1 MTPKKFAGFNLDKLF
16 EDSEASKKAEEE
28 RLAKEEKKKKLEESL
43 KKVKK
48 IKPTE
53 EPITEPTAPISSIHP
68 VNYNNLQIEP
78 KSKKSKATSQIVSVD
93 YGNLQIESKS
103 PRDGT
108 DKTLFYYDKSLIDLR
123 TRLNNPSARHL
134 KPQEAFGI
142 IIDGLE
148 GKLSGDLKNIYDDL
162 VSSYGEWFSLGMER
176 KKNKLILY
184 EDIEGLVWDGSKYV
198 VQTKLEFS
206 DRKEFDI
213 KGIASETLVD
223 LNKFEPELVE
233 YLYGRQFDALPDAMK
248 VGDKRA
254 QLWLPSEAM
263 GVRPVG
269 RGDFNDGYYVVYA
282 GFGDDRASR
291 GVVPVV
297 APKNSP

>member
-1 MTPKKFAGFNLDKLF
+1 MTQKKFAGFNLDKLF
-16 EDSEASKKAEEE
+16 EDSEAAKANELE
-28 RLAKEEKKKKLEESL
+28 RLAKEEKQKKLRDKL
-43 KKVKK
+43 GNKK
-48 IKPTE
+48 IKTK
-53 EPITEPTAPISSIHP
+53 EPITAPTNPATTSTIISID
-68 VNYNNLQIEP
+68 YKNLQIEKTSP
-78 KSKKSKATSQIVSVD
+78 KDVRENKV
-93 YGNLQIESKS
+93 
-103 PRDGT
+103 
-108 DKTLFYYDKSLIDLR
+108 LFTYDKSLIDLR

-134 KPQEAFGI
+134 IPQEAFGI

-148 GKLSGDLKNIYDDL
+148 GKLSGNIKTIYDDL
-162 VSSYGEWFSLGMER
+162 VSSYGEWFSVGMER

-233 YLYGRQFDALPDAMK
+233 YLYGRQFDALPDEMK
-248 VGDKRA
+248 TGGNKA
-254 QLWLPSEAM
+254 QLWLPSKAM

-269 RGDFNDGYYVVYA
+269 LGVDGYDVFA
-282 GFGDDRASR
+282 GFYDDWASR

>member
-16 EDSEASKKAEEE
+16 EDSEASKAREAGKLSE
-28 RLAKEEKKKKLEESL
+28 EEKKRKLKEKLE
-43 KKVKK
+43 KAKGKR
-48 IKPTE
+48 KPAE
-53 EPITEPTAPISSIHP
+53 EPTTELPSTIVP
-68 VNYNNLQIEP
+68 VDYNNLQIEP
-78 KSKKSKATSQIVSVD
+78 KS
-93 YGNLQIESKS
+93 
-103 PRDGT
+103 PRTGT
-108 DKTLFYYDKSLIDLR
+108 EKTLFTYDKSLEDLR

-134 KPQEAFGI
+134 RPQEVFGI

-148 GKLSGDLKNIYDDL
+148 GKLSGNIKTIYDDL

-223 LNKFEPELVE
+223 LNKFKSELVE
-233 YLYGRQFDALPDAMK
+233 YLYGRQFDALPDEMK
-248 VGDKRA
+248 TGGNKA